1 MRFIDADE
9 IDRLLSFE
17 TLVPALET
25 AFRGGIV
32 APVRHH
38 HHIARPDADATL
50 LLMPAWTGP
59 AHEAACEPAYLGT
72 KIVTVFPGNAAR
84 SLPSIAGTYLL
95 MDGATGMPLSVM
107 DGARLTLW
115 RTAAASALA
124 SRAMARK
131 DASHMLMVGAGALA
145 RFLVEAHA
153 SVFPLAHIEVWNRSR
168 QGAERVAADLVTRGF
183 DATVSDDL
191 EASTRRADLIS
202 CATLATAPLVMGDWL
217 KPGSHL
223 DLVGAFN
230 LSMREADDAALH
242 LARVVV
248 DTHAA
253 LTEGGDVAVAIKA
266 GAYDAGQPLGT
277 LSDLVA
283 GTITPRRTDEDITLF
298 KSVGASLED
307 LAAAMLV
314 QKLITAPEGS

>member
-1 MRFIDADE
+1 MRFIDADD
-9 IDRLLSFE
+9 IDRLLSFQA
-17 TLVPALET
+17 LIPALET
-25 AFRGGIV
+25 AFRSGTV

-38 HHIARPDADATL
+38 HAIARPDADATL

-59 AHEAACEPAYLGT
+59 DLMPAYLGT

-84 SLPSIAGTYLL
+84 ALPSIAGSYLL
-95 MDGATGMPLSVM
+95 MDGATGTPLAVI

-124 SRAMARK
+124 SRSMARK
-131 DASHMLMVGAGALA
+131 GASHMLMVGAGALA

-153 SVFPLAHIEVWNRSR
+153 NVLPLTRIDVWNRTR
-168 QGAERVAADLVTRGF
+168 TGADRVVADLCARGF
-183 DATVSDDL
+183 NASVSDDL
-191 EASTRRADLIS
+191 EASARRADLIS
-202 CATLATAPLVMGDWL
+202 CATLATSPLMMGDWL

-230 LSMREADDAALH
+230 LSMREADDTALQR
-242 LARVVV
+242 ARVVV
-248 DTHAA
+248 DTSAA
-253 LTEGGDVAVAIKA
+253 LVEGGDVAVAIRA
-266 GAYDAGQPLGT
+266 GTYNARQPLGT

-314 QKLITAPEGS
+314 QTLISAPYGDN

>member
-1 MRFIDADE
+1 MRFFDADE

-17 TLVPALET
+17 ALIPALEA

-38 HHIARPDADATL
+38 HHVARPDADATL
-50 LLMPAWTGP
+50 LLMPAWTDGALSP
-59 AHEAACEPAYLGT
+59 AFLGT
-72 KIVTVFPGNAAR
+72 KIVTVFPGNGAR
-84 SLPSIAGTYLL
+84 SLPSIAGVYVL
-95 MDGATGMPLSVM
+95 MDGATGTPLSAM

-131 DASHMLMVGAGALA
+131 DASRMLMVGAGALA
-145 RFLVEAHA
+145 RFLVTAHA
-153 SVFPLAHIEVWNRSR
+153 SVLPLTHIEVWNRTRAS
-168 QGAERVAADLVTRGF
+168 AERIVADLAARGL
-183 DATVSDDL
+183 AASVSDEL
-191 EASTRRADLIS
+191 EASARHADLIS
-202 CATLATAPLVMGDWL
+202 CATLATAPLILGEWL

-230 LSMREADDAALH
+230 LSMREADDEALSR
-242 LARVVV
+242 ARVIV
-248 DTHAA
+248 DTPAA
-253 LTEGGDVAVAIKA
+253 LTEGGDVAVAIRA
-266 GAYDAGQPLGT
+266 GAYDAGRPLGT
-277 LSDLVA
+277 LADLAAGRINPRSDA
-283 GTITPRRTDEDITLF
+283 SEITLF

-314 QKLITAPEGS
+314 QKLSRPA

>member
-1 MRFIDADE
+1 MRFINADE

-17 TLVPALET
+17 TLIPALET
-25 AFRGGIV
+25 AFLGGIV

-59 AHEAACEPAYLGT
+59 ALMPAYLGT
-72 KIVTVFPGNAAR
+72 KIVTVFPGNSAR

-95 MDGATGMPLSVM
+95 MDGGTGAPLVVM

-124 SRAMARK
+124 SRSMARN
-131 DASHMLMVGAGALA
+131 DASHMLMVGAGSLA

-153 SVFPLAHIEVWNRSR
+153 SVLPLTHIEVWNRTRS
-168 QGAERVAADLVTRGF
+168 GADRVVADLAARGF
-183 DATVSDDL
+183 KASASDDL
-191 EASTRRADLIS
+191 KTSARHADLIS

-217 KPGSHL
+217 KRGSHL

-230 LSMREADDAALH
+230 LSMREADDTALH
-242 LARVVV
+242 RARVVV
-248 DTHAA
+248 DTSAA

-277 LSDLVA
+277 LSDLVG
-283 GTITPRRTDEDITLF
+283 GTITPRRSGEDITLF

-314 QKLITAPEGS
+314 QRLMTAHSGGN